1 MTQNNRD
8 AEIIA
13 SLVAR
18 AHENIRIHALSK
30 DPNERGYLNCNFIY
44 ELNAMWY
51 RVVTVAPTWPKKSRS
66 VVVFEI
72 VGGDQMY
79 TLPVS
84 KWVAAG
90 FKAVL
95 DQFDFHS
102 FREHIHAKMTQSESL
117 QLDLCALC
125 RNLGL
130 SDDRVP
136 IDYLPAL
143 LDGTEELVGGSC
155 REELLGFAVQCLS
168 TRQQCDT
175 QP

>member
-1 MTQNNRD
+1 MPRSIEEKFTAGETEVD
-8 AEIIA
+8 FT
-13 SLVAR
+13 V
-18 AHENIRIHALSK
+18 H
-30 DPNERGYLNCNFIY
+30 
-44 ELNAMWY
+44 W
-51 RVVTVAPTWPKKSRS
+51 RVDDY
-66 VVVFEI
+66 VVEFAAYEI
-72 VGGDQMY
+72 VTARTIDEWGNVDTRPAY
-79 TLPVS
+79 
-84 KWVAAG
+84 
-90 FKAVL
+90 

-143 LDGTEELVGGSC
+143 LDGTEKLVGGSC